1 MLLFCRRFAVLQF
14 LCKPWPALR
23 LTDWLISES
32 IVCLSGWTTRR
43 IWIPDEF
50 RTTVWRMWWRQTSG
64 DGDGLRRRLAHVWE
78 IQRRAAV
85 YSDLNISVASL
96 KSTRRHGVGQ
106 AASVIPAEQVR
117 CVYGDPSA
125 WLTWRLRSVQ
135 TEVDEV
141 SCRWRLTTPSC
152 SSPGDCMEMN
162 AWTSVSAASTDN
174 LIWMLHKSYL

>member
-96 KSTRRHGVGQ
+96 KSTRRRTGSQ
-106 AASVIPAEQVR
+106 
-117 CVYGDPSA
+117 CN
-125 WLTWRLRSVQ
+125 
-135 TEVDEV
+135 
-141 SCRWRLTTPSC
+141 SCRTGEMCLRRPVRVINLAAAFGTDWSRWSKLSVTPYNT
-152 SSPGDCMEMN
+152 E
-162 AWTSVSAASTDN
+162 
-174 LIWMLHKSYL
+174 LQ